1 MIAANTEVCRAQGQ
15 PSGRKRVRWPDEVD
29 AQDFGFS
36 IDGASR
42 QQVPAQL
49 TWACCVLTAL
59 HPLP

>member
-1 MIAANTEVCRAQGQ
+1 M
-15 PSGRKRVRWPDEVD
+15 RWPDEVD

-36 IDGASR
+36 IGGASR